1 MLKVISGDHL
11 FRCLAPSR
19 TNLVQVA
26 QSLFQSSFE
35 YLKAVGPLAIVAF
48 SHFVVLC
55 NLTLDRKSF
64 LAMDDSAEENK
75 FVSYGGLRFL
85 HAALC

>member
-11 FRCLAPSR
+11 FRCLALSR

-26 QSLFQSSFE
+26 QGLFQSSF
-35 YLKAVGPLAIVAF
+35 VGPLAIVAF

-75 FVSYGGLRFL
+75 FVSCGGLRFL